1 MNQVKNK
8 PNISQ
13 EVFIIGLFIVV
24 ILLLIAFF
32 YYNSTKDYKVL
43 VDETQA
49 LFNNYEMKIP
59 SEMIPPPNGLKMSFI
74 LWLYIDNIS
83 ENSQWFSNF
92 TGDKIIMD
100 KNNGPTIVYL
110 PYSNSIKVLVKIKD
124 IRQPLELSERERS
137 NTHRNVP
144 SHLEFKERVQEIEVN
159 DIKFQSWTQLA
170 VVIDNRYL
178 DVYLNAVLVKSVL
191 LDNVPIFNHGEIT
204 IGKSKHNPNLFLGK
218 LEYKPDVVSL
228 AELNAMN
235 IRDKNS
241 LKIDGS
247 MRKKI
252 NLDAMF
258 IRKDEYATEIINDE
272 IENMNRS
279 DPI

>member
-13 EVFIIGLFIVV
+13 EVFIIGIFIVV
-24 ILLLIAFF
+24 FFLLIAFF

-59 SEMIPPPNGLKMSFI
+59 SEMIPPPAGLKMSFI

-100 KNNGPTIVYL
+100 KNNGPSIVYL

-124 IRQPLELSERERS
+124 IREPMVLPENERNNARRDTQS
-137 NTHRNVP
+137 F
-144 SHLEFKERVQEIEVN
+144 LDFKEKIQEIEVH

-170 VVIDNRYL
+170 VVIDNRYV
-178 DVYLNAVLVKSVL
+178 DIYLNAVLVKSVL

-204 IGKSKHNPNLFLGK
+204 IGKPKHNPNLFLGK

-228 AELNAMN
+228 AELNAIY

-241 LKIDGS
+241 LNIDGN

-252 NLDAMF
+252 NLETMH
-258 IRKDEYATEIINDE
+258 IRRDEYATEIINDE
-272 IENMNRS
+272 IENMNQQ